1 MAAHGDSHD
10 ERGSMDISE
19 HEKAWAGF
27 TAFVRWSILGIII
40 VMTLLAVFRTHG

>member
-27 TAFVRWSILGIII
+27 TSFVRWSILGIIL
-40 VMTLLAVFRTHG
+40 VMTLLAIFRTHG

>member
-1 MAAHGDSHD
+1 MATHGDSRD

-27 TAFVRWSILGIII
+27 TSFVRWSILAVIV
-40 VMTLLAVFRTHG
+40 VMTFLAIFRTHG